1 MSREFLEEGGPK
13 NADLAWKILPY
24 TEALLIGLQI
34 VRVLFLLAAFK
45 WMQVTKCTFYLE
57 TMIQVVTMLMPL
69 KVSLP
74 REITYQQMMMY
85 MTFWLTYFNFWTD
98 ATFAIISLIPVYI
111 SQSIFYELETVPLL
125 INFVL
130 MIPSFSVN
138 LLFVHLVITKL
149 GFLYVDNAVLRSG
162 NEQLLD
168 NLEEGVIIIE
178 ETSRDILYYNEA
190 ATGHRHK

>member
-13 NADLAWKILPY
+13 NAELAWKILPY
-24 TEALLIGLQI
+24 TEVLLIGLQI

-45 WMQVTKCTFYLE
+45 WMQVTKYTFYLE
-57 TMIQVVTMLMPL
+57 TIIQVVTMLMPL

-74 REITYQQMMMY
+74 REITYQQMIMY
-85 MTFWLTYFNFWTD
+85 MTFWLTYFNFRTD
-98 ATFAIISLIPVYI
+98 ATVAIISLIPVYI

-149 GFLYVDNAVLRSG
+149 GFLYVENAVLRSG
-162 NEQLLD
+162 NE
-168 NLEEGVIIIE
+168 
-178 ETSRDILYYNEA
+178 
-190 ATGHRHK
+190 